1 LLQLINA
8 KHLYGTYSE
17 TDAIAALN
25 LTSFGLFSDGWTE
38 WEGTVKIAYEWLA
51 STGLLTDENP
61 GLFIANMGSGGTYA
75 VKTTIWLDVFG
86 SITNMQPPRFM
97 NLYHRLFSGDNG
109 FTASL
114 RMDQVTGFSDDV
126 LYAIAQISALAHWKS
141 VETANKRLST
151 RELIRRGDVI
161 EAALRRGEQDQ
172 AGPRLDIGLAGEQL
186 QSPTSIQRLP
196 NEVRR
201 IVRNLF
207 RESAI
212 LYLQTILNDPIPGV
226 QEIINSVDT
235 VIHLMSQLPHS
246 DLDHGLVFPICLAGC
261 MTDNPD
267 QRTYMLSRIQDAG
280 NIGNLAQTRSAMEGV
295 WQRRDMLHNAGAPH
309 NQFVDWREC
318 LRDQGSNLLLI

>member
-1 LLQLINA
+1 
-8 KHLYGTYSE
+8 
-17 TDAIAALN
+17 
-25 LTSFGLFSDGWTE
+25 
-38 WEGTVKIAYEWLA
+38 
-51 STGLLTDENP
+51 LTDENP

-97 NLYHRLFSGDNG
+97 NLYHRLFGGDNG
-109 FTASL
+109 FSASL

-172 AGPRLDIGLAGEQL
+172 VGLRLDIGLAGEQL
-186 QSPTSIQRLP
+186 QSPASTQRLSDD
-196 NEVRR
+196 VRR

-207 RESAI
+207 RESAM

-235 VIHLMSQLPHS
+235 VIRLMSQLPHS
-246 DLDHGLVFPICLAGC
+246 DLDNGLVFPICLAGC

-309 NQFVDWREC
+309 NQFIDWREC

>member
-1 LLQLINA
+1 VLKSSQ
-8 KHLYGTYSE
+8 
-17 TDAIAALN
+17 
-25 LTSFGLFSDGWTE
+25 
-38 WEGTVKIAYEWLA
+38 
-51 STGLLTDENP
+51 
-61 GLFIANMGSGGTYA
+61 
-75 VKTTIWLDVFG
+75 WLDVFG

-97 NLYHRLFSGDNG
+97 NLYHRLFGGDNG
-109 FTASL
+109 FSASL

-172 AGPRLDIGLAGEQL
+172 VGLRLDIGLAGEQL
-186 QSPTSIQRLP
+186 QSPTSIQRLTDD
-196 NEVRR
+196 VRR

-212 LYLQTILNDPIPGV
+212 LYLQTILNDPIPGKCTRLVEVSRPDENVPGV

-235 VIHLMSQLPHS
+235 VIHLMTQLPHS

-309 NQFVDWREC
+309 DRFIDWREC